1 MRKIVDF
8 ANLTAAVLAGAYL
21 FLLTVFSTD
30 GLRLLPDGIVASW
43 GSRVLFLLVGA
54 ALVAANIHV
63 LAEEWRTGGLRSNLR
78 LSTDQG
84 MTEFSVPSMEM
95 LILRDL
101 RAEADIVDPVVFLQ
115 PRGEGKPMLC
125 KVELKLRRR
134 KDVLNRIDSVKKKVR
149 DIIDSLIPGGLTV
162 EVLVEVR
169 DFVADATAG
178 GGSDRSRSRSSS
190 REILP
195 NPGEFNGPVYTD
207 GGGSDGV

>member
-8 ANLTAAVLAGAYL
+8 ANLTAAVLVGAYL
-21 FLLTVFSTD
+21 FLLTVLSTD
-30 GLRLLPDGIVASW
+30 GLRLIPDSIVASA
-43 GSRVLFLLVGA
+43 GLRILFLLAGA
-54 ALVAANIHV
+54 ALVALNIHI
-63 LAEEWRTGGLRSNLR
+63 LMEDWKAGGLRSNLR

-84 MTEFSVPSMEM
+84 TTEFSVPSMEM

-125 KVELKLRRR
+125 KVEMKLRRQ

-149 DIIDSLIPGGLTV
+149 DIIDGLIPGGLTV

-169 DFVADATAG
+169 DFVAEASAG
-178 GGSDRSRSRSSS
+178 GRTTGRSG
-190 REILP
+190 REHAHGAGAA
-195 NPGEFNGPVYTD
+195 PGEFNGPVYTD